1 MLNNKDRLPGAV
13 QMMAKAA
20 QDAGL
25 TVKGTALELEVL
37 MKKGKLMSADVLP
50 FFAKRLQEFANANG
64 ALESKLNSNRV
75 AMNRLK
81 SSYEIAAD
89 EFFSAGW
96 GEGLTEL
103 FNDLAKNIQGLN
115 PLLRGFGRIFGSVM
129 RGISTAITL
138 VSAPFKVF
146 GMLLDKVTQL
156 TGRFSAIAV
165 PALNIVAATMLYR
178 LVPALQV
185 TAAWLTR
192 LLVPL
197 APWIAAL
204 GLLLVS
210 LDELEA
216 SLNPNRLGLF
226 EEFGNYLGSKL
237 FDIVQD
243 TKAKLSELGAWIK
256 KWASDLLAP
265 ILDPFSKLK
274 AMLPSMPSLPS
285 ATSTDLATK
294 ALQATSNNT
303 TFNIYGVTDPK
314 MVATEVDTR
323 MRMWNQ

>member
-1 MLNNKDRLPGAV
+1 MDRLPGAV

-25 TVKGTALELEVL
+25 TVNGTASELEVL
-37 MKKGKLMSADVLP
+37 MKKGQLMSADVLP

-81 SSYEIAAD
+81 SSYEIAAN

-115 PLLRGFGRIFGSVM
+115 PLLKGFGRIFGSVM

-165 PALNIVAATMLYR
+165 PALNIVAATMLYK
-178 LVPALQV
+178 LVPALQASTV
-185 TAAWLTR
+185 WLTR
-192 LLVPL
+192 LLVPI
-197 APWIAAL
+197 APLLGAL
-204 GLLLVS
+204 GLLLVAF
-210 LDELEA
+210 DELEA
-216 SLNPNRLGLF
+216 SLNPNRLGVF

-243 TKAKLSELGAWIK
+243 AKAKLSELGIWIRQ
-256 KWASDLLAP
+256 WASDLLAP
-265 ILDPFSKLK
+265 ILEPFNKLK

-285 ATSTDLATK
+285 ASSAMSSDLATK
-294 ALQATSNNT
+294 AIQATSNNT

-314 MVATEVDTR
+314 MVATEVDAR